1 MLLPRSARC
10 VRTARVLYS
19 QILDQIERKGYDVF
33 SGRAR
38 VPAWRKAVTAARI
51 MVTGP
56 RSLKRQAEA
65 YQRGASPM
73 SLRTRISRLPQP
85 FRPTRVRS
93 NAFSNHEKVRPPHQR
108 LPPTRRGPRGRVF
121 ALAPTAPP
129 HGSPSVHACSSNDG
143 IAEEAGASW
152 CLCTEPVGC
161 ALSLR
166 RAQPQRRTTCRTEAD
181 PEQGCRP
188 SARLN

>member
-1 MLLPRSARC
+1 LAYEIEHNRALYSFADTGIAMLLPRSARC

-85 FRPTRVRS
+85 FRPTRVRASRS
-93 NAFSNHEKVRPPHQR
+93 NAFSNHEKVH
-108 LPPTRRGPRGRVF
+108 LPTSDCRPRGVGPVAGSSRWRQQPRRTVRRRYMR
-121 ALAPTAPP
+121 AHRTTGSQKKLARP
-129 HGSPSVHACSSNDG
+129 GV
-143 IAEEAGASW
+143 
-152 CLCTEPVGC
+152 C
-161 ALSLR
+161 ALSL
-166 RAQPQRRTTCRTEAD
+166 
-181 PEQGCRP
+181 
-188 SARLN
+188 SAVP